1 MHMFKEFLMR
11 KMMEKQLKDVPK
23 EQQEVLIKA
32 VSENPE
38 LFTEIAQKI
47 KHRVD
52 SGEDQ
57 MKASMAVMMDYKDKL
72 QGILG
77 PK

>member
-1 MHMFKEFLMR
+1 MFKEFLMR

-32 VSENPE
+32 ISEHPE
-38 LFTEIAQKI
+38 LFTKIAEEI

-57 MKASMAVMMDYKDKL
+57 MKASMAVMMNYKAEL

-77 PK
+77 PKS